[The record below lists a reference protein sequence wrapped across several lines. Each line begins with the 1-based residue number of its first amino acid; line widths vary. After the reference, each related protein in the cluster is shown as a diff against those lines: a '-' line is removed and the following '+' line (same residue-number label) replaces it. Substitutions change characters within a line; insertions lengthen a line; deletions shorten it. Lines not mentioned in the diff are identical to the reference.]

1 MTAPNVI
8 GGCFYR
14 CLAHR
19 WLSPLQCHRSGFS
32 AANAQSR
39 DTARFAL
46 LLHGMG
52 EGNNQ
57 TTAGGADGVALG
69 TGATE
74 DIDFFV
80 RQVQCLHGLSLIHI

>member
-46 LLHGMG
+46 LLHGVG
-52 EGNNQ
+52 
-57 TTAGGADGVALG
+57 
-69 TGATE
+69 
-74 DIDFFV
+74 
-80 RQVQCLHGLSLIHI
+80 